1 MMDYVYLVTTTV
13 TTGPELDEFV
23 TGYTRVY
30 YDIDGASAAV
40 AAVITEWFPDGIGS
54 PAQRPLGRDQAPS
67 RWGVY
72 EHLTQDLG
80 IADYDLGA
88 EILAGSIDSSSDTF
102 AGKGTAQ
109 PHPRAAVSARA
120 GLSIGAYSREKPRLR
135 KQSRLGFGRAS
146 KERASL
152 SGRSAR

>member
-1 MMDYVYLVTTTV
+1 MIDYVYLVTTTV

-54 PAQRPLGRDQAPS
+54 PAQRPVGRAQAPG

-80 IADYDLGA
+80 IADYDLGG
-88 EILAGSIDSSSDTF
+88 EIIAGFIDFSSYTGIVSHCADISD
-102 AGKGTAQ
+102 GEDM
-109 PHPRAAVSARA
+109 VSYR
-120 GLSIGAYSREKPRLR
+120 ITRTEVIR
-135 KQSRLGFGRAS
+135 
-146 KERASL
+146 
-152 SGRSAR
+152 